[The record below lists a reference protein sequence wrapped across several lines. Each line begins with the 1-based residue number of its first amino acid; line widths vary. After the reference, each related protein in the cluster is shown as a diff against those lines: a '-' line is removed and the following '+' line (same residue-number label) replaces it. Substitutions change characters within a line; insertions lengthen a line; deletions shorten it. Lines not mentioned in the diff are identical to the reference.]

1 MFRGNVFGA
10 YGIIGVAHQK
20 LFYKLII
27 PFFLEARSLYR
38 IVRRRRTDSSV
49 HIVEQSS
56 SLSLLTVCAYLCL
69 VSNHQII
76 QSSCKA
82 SMKTFLVVARR
93 MLIPLVPVF
102 LVPVTA
108 HLGHVLLL

>member
-1 MFRGNVFGA
+1 MFRGNVFSA

-20 LFYKLII
+20 LVYKLII

-38 IVRRRRTDSSV
+38 IVRRRRTNSSV
-49 HIVEQSS
+49 YIVGQSS
-56 SLSLLTVCAYLCL
+56 SLALLTVCAYLCL
-69 VSNHQII
+69 ASNHQII

-82 SMKTFLVVARR
+82 SMETFLAVARR
-93 MLIPLVPVF
+93 MLISLVPFF

-108 HLGHVLLL
+108 HVGHVLLL